1 MPVITSASRQAGR
14 ICAGKRWGPGWGGF
28 LSFDF
33 LPDLVK
39 VFCGQE
45 PSDSGT
51 VGVGWG
57 GKCTQSPTRKAF
69 VTVEN
74 VGELS
79 K

>member
-1 MPVITSASRQAGR
+1 MLASAGGR
-14 ICAGKRWGPGWGGF
+14 GGGGF

>member
-1 MPVITSASRQAGR
+1 MCWQALGARGGGR
-14 ICAGKRWGPGWGGF
+14 F

-39 VFCGQE
+39 VVRGQE

-51 VGVGWG
+51 VVVGWG
-57 GKCTQSPTRKAF
+57 GKCTQSLTRKAF
-69 VTVEN
+69 VTVGN

>member
-1 MPVITSASRQAGR
+1 MLAST
-14 ICAGKRWGPGWGGF
+14 GGQGQEERKN

-39 VFCGQE
+39 VVLGQE

-57 GKCTQSPTRKAF
+57 GKCTHFPARKAF
-69 VTVEN
+69 VIIGNSRTV
-74 VGELS
+74 
-79 K
+79 KRT

>member
-1 MPVITSASRQAGR
+1 M
-14 ICAGKRWGPGWGGF
+14 F

-39 VFCGQE
+39 VVHGHE

-51 VGVGWG
+51 AAG
-57 GKCTQSPTRKAF
+57 GGRGCTHFLTRKAF
-69 VTVEN
+69 VPVGN